1 MNPENLFGAE
11 RSPDDFLRILNSI
24 LEQCVENGTK
34 ISTLLKNAVF
44 LESALDELLDGKQI
58 ERATIDGSD
67 NDIRSFFSELIPVLD
82 NLERLKQAV
91 METGSEEWRSGITLL
106 FERMME
112 LLNSYDFRLSAVTG
126 TAFDPARHEAIST
139 EYNPH
144 LPPGSVSEIV
154 ESGWLYQD
162 TVLRY
167 AKVTVTRN
175 RE

>member
-1 MNPENLFGAE
+1 MNAGSLFGAGKP
-11 RSPDDFLRILNSI
+11 PDDFLRILNSI
-24 LEQCVENGTK
+24 LEQGVENGAK
-34 ISTLLKNAVF
+34 ISTLLKNIVF
-44 LESALDELLDGKQI
+44 LESALDGLLDGKQI
-58 ERATIDGSD
+58 ERAAGDGSD

-91 METGSEEWRSGITLL
+91 MQTGSEDWRSGITLL

-112 LLNSYDFRLSAVTG
+112 LLNSYDFQLSAVSG
-126 TAFDPARHEAIST
+126 MAFDPERHEAVST
-139 EYNPH
+139 EYNSH
-144 LPPGSVSEIV
+144 LPPGSVSEVI

-167 AKVTVTRN
+167 AKVTVTKD